1 MIYLIHK
8 KQANNILK
16 KEVLIMANT
25 EKMTNVKALY
35 FVRDNYELPAEVAE
49 KVNAMIASLE
59 KKASNKKPT
68 KNQEA
73 NEALKATIL
82 EVLTAEGATVSEI
95 MKKIGD
101 PDLSNQKISALLRQM
116 VEDKVV
122 VKTADKKRSLFSLP
136 Q

>member
-1 MIYLIHK
+1 
-8 KQANNILK
+8 
-16 KEVLIMANT
+16 MANT

-35 FVRDNYELPAEVAE
+35 FVRDNYELPTEVAE

-82 EVLTAEGATVSEI
+82 EVLTAEGVTVSEI